1 MTDVIIKGPKVAAPV
16 EKMDVGESVE
26 MPAHTNHDGG
36 AAMQGFAPQV
46 MDLNEVVRFDDPMEL
61 EAFMH
66 DLVTIQTHPP
76 TGAESE
82 ANERVITFRVRDKVQ
97 NVLLGGTQQVR
108 RCIVEAMARCRNAYI
123 KADAIPVSTS
133 SDSHTYK
140 NPTSLHTKALKYPFS
155 VVHDPRG
162 ALGLR
167 WLNQVLRDRI

>member
-1 MTDVIIKGPKVAAPV
+1 MADVIIKGPKIAAPV
-16 EKMDVGESVE
+16 ENMDVGESVE

-36 AAMQGFAPQV
+36 AATQGFAPQV

-61 EAFMH
+61 ESFMH
-66 DLVTIQTHPP
+66 DMVTIQTHPP
-76 TGAESE
+76 AGSDSE
-82 ANERVITFRVRDKVQ
+82 TNERVITFRVRDKVQ

-108 RCIVEAMARCRNAYI
+108 RCIVEAMARCRNAYV
-123 KADAIPVSTS
+123 KADAVPVSTS

-140 NPTSLHTKALKYPFS
+140 NPTSLNTKALKYPFS

-162 ALGLR
+162 AVGLR

>member
-1 MTDVIIKGPKVAAPV
+1 MADVIIKPPKQAAPV
-16 EKMDVGESVE
+16 EQFDIGETAE
-26 MPAHTNHDGG
+26 IPAHTSRDGS
-36 AAMQGFAPQV
+36 ATTTPFAPQV
-46 MDLNEVVRFDDPMEL
+46 MDLNEAVRFDDPMEL

-76 TGAESE
+76 SGAESE
-82 ANERVITFRVRDKVQ
+82 TNEQVITFRVRDKVQ

-108 RCIVEAMARCRNAYI
+108 RCIVEAMARCRNAYV
-123 KADAIPVSTS
+123 KADAVPVSTS

-140 NPTSLHTKALKYPFS
+140 NPTQLNTKALKYPFS